1 MTSTRWITCK
11 EFIEFVWA
19 YLSGEVS
26 DAERREFEY
35 HLSGCPS
42 CVAYMNTYK
51 QTIDLTRMAFEEASA
66 EEPVP
71 DEVPE
76 ELIRAVLAA
85 RKAPG
90 QQT

>member
-26 DAERREFEY
+26 EAERKEFEY

-51 QTIDLTRMAFEEASA
+51 QTIDLTRMAFEEVSG
-66 EEPVP
+66 EEPIP

-76 ELIRAVLAA
+76 ELILAVLAA
-85 RKAPG
+85 RKRPG
-90 QQT
+90 QPT

>member
-1 MTSTRWITCK
+1 M
-11 EFIEFVWA
+11 WA

-26 DAERREFEY
+26 ESERSEFEY

-51 QTIDLTRMAFEEASA
+51 QTIELSHLAFADETTR

-71 DEVPE
+71 DDVPD
-76 ELIRAVLAA
+76 ELILAVLAA
-85 RKAPG
+85 RKG
-90 QQT
+90 LSSSE